1 MFVVPVVCLL
11 SAVFF
16 YTQALQ
22 NAMGAKRWG
31 ALALIMGPFLWPMFN
46 THKRL
51 LWLRAGRRGVACDVI
66 QPGSLFA

>member
-1 MFVVPVVCLL
+1 MLIVPVLSLL

-16 YTQALQ
+16 YTQALK

-31 ALALIMGPFLWPMFN
+31 AMGLLLGPFLWPMFN

-51 LWLRAGRRGVACDVI
+51 LWLKAGRKSSIKPLVLMA
-66 QPGSLFA
+66 